1 MDLNGFVYTE
11 SDTEH
16 EILDFKSDA
25 IIGVRLWNPWMEVSM
40 FCILIWI
47 FCVTRGGLWYIVWW
61 LHYAYPFAKW
71 FCWSFHLERV
81 YFSIPLKLGQTYG
94 ERNVMEV
101 TIFVFLSID
110 LRRDCSY
117 CLHSLRTLKLSGL
130 RKSPNERQSSWKKPA
145 IPAVPDEPTPRLI
158 HWLNT
163 ETERAQGKPARS
175 NQHTESWEM
184 INHYV
189 LK

>member
-1 MDLNGFVYTE
+1 M
-11 SDTEH
+11 
-16 EILDFKSDA
+16 
-25 IIGVRLWNPWMEVSM
+25 
-40 FCILIWI
+40 IWI